1 MSSLLTHE
9 LRQMSG
15 FSSKPLFNINIFTP
29 KPGRLDDFIR
39 AQLDGVPRLGEI
51 PGLTES
57 RVFRAEDASRA
68 IIMAGFASVDA
79 HREFQNGAAFQEE
92 RARLRP
98 LIEAT
103 QAGFYR
109 LVHERDR

>member
-1 MSSLLTHE
+1 ME
-9 LRQMSG
+9 LHQMSG

-29 KPGRLDDFIR
+29 KPGRLDDFIG
-39 AQLDGVPRLGEI
+39 AQLDAVPRLGDI
-51 PGLTES
+51 SGLSES
-57 RVFRAEDASRA
+57 RLFRAEDGSRA
-68 IIMAGFASVDA
+68 ILMACFASVEA

-92 RARLRP
+92 RAKLRP
-98 LIEAT
+98 LLEAT

>member
-1 MSSLLTHE
+1 
-9 LRQMSG
+9 
-15 FSSKPLFNINIFTP
+15 
-29 KPGRLDDFIR
+29 
-39 AQLDGVPRLGEI
+39 
-51 PGLTES
+51 
-57 RVFRAEDASRA
+57 
-68 IIMAGFASVDA
+68 MAGFASVDA